1 MKICFVASS
10 YPRNA
15 ADGSARFIRSMA
27 EALVDLGHVVDVI
40 IPHRA
45 DLNLAPGKARV
56 FPFRYVWP
64 SRLAI
69 MGYAEAM
76 ESDQKLRGLA
86 YGLAPGFALAEARQ
100 LVIRHQRMQYDVIHA
115 HWVVPNGAVAALVA
129 SWIHRPLVISL
140 HGSDVFFARKHR
152 LLGTAA
158 GWAFARAAAVT
169 ACSPELYD
177 GARALGADS
186 AKLHLLPWGADA
198 AVFEAASP
206 ERDRVRSEYGVQP
219 GQVVILSLGRLVD
232 KKGLANLVTAL
243 PLIVRDAPNV
253 VCWIA
258 GSGPERTR
266 LEQLAEQLGLANH
279 IRFLGS
285 IPWIQVP
292 ALFAAAD
299 IFVAPSI
306 HDKQGN
312 VDGLPTTI
320 LEAMAA
326 GKPVV
331 ASRVG
336 GIELAVLDQT
346 NGLLVD
352 EGDVPALAAAASA
365 LAKDDVLRAKWGEN
379 GRERVRRELSWAA
392 VARKL
397 AEFYTTA
404 VTDASLK

>member
-1 MKICFVASS
+1 
-10 YPRNA
+10 
-15 ADGSARFIRSMA
+15 MA

-45 DLNLAPGKARV
+45 DLSLSPGKARV

-86 YGLAPGFALAEARQ
+86 YGLAPGFALAEAAQ
-100 LVIRHQRMQYDVIHA
+100 LVSRHRRMQYDVIHA

-152 LLGTAA
+152 LLGAAA
-158 GWAFARAAAVT
+158 GWTFARAAAVT

-177 GARALGADS
+177 GARALGADP
-186 AKLHLLPWGADA
+186 ARLHLLPWGADPD
-198 AVFEAASP
+198 VFDAASP
-206 ERDRVRSEYGVQP
+206 ERDRVRSEHGVQP
-219 GQVVILSLGRLVD
+219 GQVIILSLGRLVG
-232 KKGLANLVTAL
+232 KKGLASLVTAL
-243 PLIVRDAPNV
+243 PLIVREAPNA

-266 LEQLAEQLGLANH
+266 LEQLAGQLGVANH

-285 IPWIQVP
+285 IPWVQVP

-299 IFVAPSI
+299 IFVAPSV
-306 HDKQGN
+306 HDEQGN

-336 GIELAVLDQT
+336 GIELAVLDNT
-346 NGLLVD
+346 HGLLVA
-352 EGDVPALAAAASA
+352 EGDVPALAAAVSA
-365 LAKDDVLRAKWGEN
+365 LVKDGALRARLGGN

-397 AEFYTTA
+397 VEFYAMALTGA
-404 VTDASLK
+404 AAKDA